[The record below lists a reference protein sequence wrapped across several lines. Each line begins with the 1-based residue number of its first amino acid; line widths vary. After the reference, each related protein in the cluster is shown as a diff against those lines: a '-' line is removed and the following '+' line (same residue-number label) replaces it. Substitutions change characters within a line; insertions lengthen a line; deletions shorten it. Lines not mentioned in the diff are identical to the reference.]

1 MRNRPLLSVCL
12 IILCVLTS
20 CTLVG
25 KERFIKELRPSPL
38 EICTTEDESVIV
50 CGVIYRQEQKE
61 NGQMIYLK
69 HNSVYSISNKQKFQ
83 ESKIIVYINSKEKLH
98 IGNRIKVRGTVS
110 FYENARNP
118 GNFDQKFYYQKQ
130 GIHGKIYGSQMQITD
145 KSVDVFRE
153 KLAVFRAGWK
163 EHERFRETGV
173 WEVDMDRFHTIMETP
188 KSYRRNFNDARRFV
202 IDPAISELAAKTN
215 ITAEVE
221 PIRRGRKIARLR
233 FTFENASQMNL
244 PL

>member
-12 IILCVLTS
+12 IILCVLAS

-83 ESKIIVYINSKEKLH
+83 ESKIIVYINSREKLH

-145 KSVDVFRE
+145 KSVDVFRTGC
-153 KLAVFRAGWK
+153 LPFIPAV
-163 EHERFRETGV
+163 
-173 WEVDMDRFHTIMETP
+173 DRFVQSRRTG
-188 KSYRRNFNDARRFV
+188 RRNAVISVCFNDRDDSLGTKGMGNVPVPGRCGCYR
-202 IDPAISELAAKTN
+202 EK
-215 ITAEVE
+215 
-221 PIRRGRKIARLR
+221 IRYADG
-233 FTFENASQMNL
+233 TFCSSSNRSWK
-244 PL
+244 

>member
-145 KSVDVFRE
+145 KSVDVS
-153 KLAVFRAGWK
+153 G
-163 EHERFRETGV
+163 
-173 WEVDMDRFHTIMETP
+173 
-188 KSYRRNFNDARRFV
+188 KSWQCSVPGGRNCWCGKWVNGKGESLLQYFLGKRV
-202 IDPAISELAAKTN
+202 IW
-215 ITAEVE
+215 
-221 PIRRGRKIARLR
+221 IRR
-233 FTFENASQMNL
+233 
-244 PL
+244 

>member
-12 IILCVLTS
+12 IILCVLAS

-83 ESKIIVYINSKEKLH
+83 ESKIIVYINSREKLH
-98 IGNRIKVRGTVS
+98 IGNRIKVRQGLPGCGYS
-110 FYENARNP
+110 FLPPRLPDKYR
-118 GNFDQKFYYQKQ
+118 
-130 GIHGKIYGSQMQITD
+130 SQW
-145 KSVDVFRE
+145 S
-153 KLAVFRAGWK
+153 
-163 EHERFRETGV
+163 
-173 WEVDMDRFHTIMETP
+173 
-188 KSYRRNFNDARRFV
+188 RR
-202 IDPAISELAAKTN
+202 
-215 ITAEVE
+215 
-221 PIRRGRKIARLR
+221 
-233 FTFENASQMNL
+233 Q
-244 PL
+244 

>member
-12 IILCVLTS
+12 IILCVLAS

-69 HNSVYSISNKQKFQ
+69 YNSVYSISNKQKFQ
-83 ESKIIVYINSKEKLH
+83 ESKIIVYINSREKLH

-163 EHERFRETGV
+163 ELLVREMGEREGGV
-173 WEVDMDRFHTIMETP
+173 LAAILLGEKSDMDPEM
-188 KSYRRNFNDARRFV
+188 K
-202 IDPAISELAAKTN
+202 ELYQVNGIGHILAKKCTSGY
-215 ITAEVE
+215 ICV
-221 PIRRGRKIARLR
+221 
-233 FTFENASQMNL
+233 
-244 PL
+244 

>member
-1 MRNRPLLSVCL
+1 
-12 IILCVLTS
+12 
-20 CTLVG
+20 
-25 KERFIKELRPSPL
+25 
-38 EICTTEDESVIV
+38 
-50 CGVIYRQEQKE
+50 
-61 NGQMIYLK
+61 MIYLK

-153 KLAVFRAGWK
+153 KLAVFRAGCGKWVNGK
-163 EHERFRETGV
+163 GESLLQYFLGKR
-173 WEVDMDRFHTIMETP
+173 
-188 KSYRRNFNDARRFV
+188 V
-202 IDPAISELAAKTN
+202 IW
-215 ITAEVE
+215 
-221 PIRRGRKIARLR
+221 IRR
-233 FTFENASQMNL
+233 
-244 PL
+244 